1 MKAIP
6 CTVIVNNW
14 IGYCFTP
21 VEFPSVRQAYKYGK
35 EFLGGVYFRIFDHED
50 KLIKSGFCD
59 ADYLDLA

>member
-6 CTVIVNNW
+6 CRIIVNNW

-35 EFLGGVYFRIFDHED
+35 DFLGGFSFRIFNLKTR

-59 ADYLDLA
+59 ADF